1 MAGLRLRWLGV
12 AGFEISAAEGTL
24 AIDPFFTRPP
34 LRYLWLGR
42 ARPDERLVAA
52 RLLRCDH
59 VLVSHSHWD
68 HLFDVP
74 VVLAHTGA
82 SAWGSANTCR
92 LLEALGAPA
101 QQLHEVRAGDRLS
114 LGSFSVDVFPSVHP
128 RILGWSPFAGEAPP
142 HPRPPAHLGDYLAGE
157 CFCFLVEAHGV
168 RLLHWGSEQPGPAPA
183 ADVLCV
189 GVQRP
194 DAYYAA
200 LLRAVQPR
208 VAIPMH
214 WDDFFRPLSRPL
226 RPMLAPPRP
235 ALPPLRRMDPH
246 RFQRTVAHLDP
257 ALKVIVPDVLR
268 AYESSEL
275 LA

>member
-12 AGFEISAAEGTL
+12 AGFELTLAEDTL
-24 AIDPFFTRPP
+24 AIDPFLTRPP

-42 ARPDERLVAA
+42 ARPDEQLAA
-52 RLLRCDH
+52 AQLPYCDH

-74 VVLAHTGA
+74 AVLARTGA

-92 LLEALGAPA
+92 LLGALGAAPE
-101 QQLHEVRAGDRLS
+101 QLHEVHTGDRLS
-114 LGSFSVDVFPSVHP
+114 LGGFEVDVLPSVHP
-128 RILGWSPFAGEAPP
+128 RLCGWPPFAGKVPLR
-142 HPRPPAHLGDYLAGE
+142 PRPPAHLGDFLADD
-157 CFCFLVEAHGV
+157 CFCFLVEAGAV
-168 RLLHWGSEQPGPAPA
+168 RLLHWGSERPGPAPP
-183 ADVLCV
+183 ADILCV

-200 LLRAVQPR
+200 LLRAVRPR
-208 VAIPMH
+208 VVIPMH
-214 WDDFFRPLSRPL
+214 WDDFFSPLSRPL

-235 ALPPLRRMDPH
+235 ALPPLRRMDPR
-246 RFQRTVAHLDP
+246 RFQRAIAHLDP
-257 ALKVIVPDVLR
+257 AANVIVPDILR
-268 AYESSEL
+268 AYELNEL